1 MSKDKIESYRAALW
15 PMPLHTKTHK
25 KKERR
30 LGVEIEFS
38 GLDIAQIATIV
49 KGHFGGNIDQVSDY
63 ESFVRESELG
73 DFGVELD
80 FAYLKKLGREKDPNL
95 DVDNLDTLT
104 EGLLALLAKRLVPC
118 EIVSPPL
125 LMSEVWRMD
134 SLIMSLRDE
143 GAKGTKHAI
152 AYAFGLQFNPEM
164 PNLKAETIL
173 AYLRAFL
180 TMFDWLKARSKVD
193 LIRRVTPY
201 IDPFEKD
208 YIQLVM
214 AEDYAPDINQL
225 IDDYL
230 KHNPTRNRAL
240 DMLPLFAH
248 IDEERVRAVVKDDR
262 VKARPTLHYRL
273 PNCQIDEPEWGLIK
287 PWRDWLQI
295 DTLASDPKRLDAA
308 CKSFRKYLK
317 NPTGGFFE
325 DWASTSTQWLLPEL
339 L

>member
-1 MSKDKIESYRAALW
+1 
-15 PMPLHTKTHK
+15 MPPLTKTQK

-38 GLDIAQIATIV
+38 GLDIAQIANIV
-49 KGHFGGNIDQVSDY
+49 KEHIDGKIDQVSDY
-63 ESFVRESELG
+63 ESFVRESTLG

-80 FAYLKKLGREKDPNL
+80 FAYLKKVGREKDPDL

-104 EGLLALLAKRLVPC
+104 EGVIALLAKRLVPY

-125 LMSEVWRMD
+125 PMSEVWRMET
-134 SLIMSLRDE
+134 LIMNLRDK
-143 GAKGTKHAI
+143 GAKGTNHAI
-152 AYAFGLQFNPEM
+152 AYAFGLHFNPEM
-164 PNLKAETIL
+164 PDLKAETIL

-180 TMFDWLKARSKVD
+180 TLFDWLKARSKVD

-214 AEDYAPDINQL
+214 AKDYAPDMSQL

-230 KHNPTRNRAL
+230 QHNPTRNRAL

-248 IDEERVRAVVKDDR
+248 IDEERVRAVVNDDR
-262 VKARPTLHYRL
+262 VKPRPTLHYRL

-295 DTLASDPKRLDAA
+295 DALACDPDRLDAA
-308 CKSFRKYLK
+308 CDSFRKYLK
-317 NPTGGFFE
+317 SSTSSFFE
-325 DWASTSTQWLLPEL
+325 DWASASAQWLLPEL

>member
-1 MSKDKIESYRAALW
+1 M
-15 PMPLHTKTHK
+15 
-25 KKERR
+25 
-30 LGVEIEFS
+30 GVEIEFS
-38 GLDIAQIATIV
+38 GLDIAQVANIV
-49 KGHFGGNIDQVSDY
+49 KEHFGGKIDQVSDY

-80 FAYLKKLGREKDPNL
+80 FAYLKKLGREKDPDL

-118 EIVSPPL
+118 EVVSPPL
-125 LMSEVWRMD
+125 PMSEVWRME
-134 SLIMSLRDE
+134 SLIANLRDE

-164 PNLKAETIL
+164 PNLKAQTIL

-180 TMFDWLKARSKVD
+180 AMFDWLKARSKVD
-193 LIRRVTPY
+193 IIRRVTPY

-214 AEDYAPDINQL
+214 AKDYAPDMSQL

-230 KHNPTRNRAL
+230 EHNPTRNRAL

-248 IDEERVRAVVKDDR
+248 IDEERVRATVKDDR

-295 DTLASDPKRLDAA
+295 DTLACDPKRLDAA
-308 CKSFRKYLK
+308 CKSYRKYLK
-317 NPTGGFFE
+317 NPTGGLFE
-325 DWASTSTQWLLPEL
+325 DWATSSTQWLLPEL